1 MSSLQLPRPRRTHPR
16 NTCTSAPQLRCKQRI
31 HSFIRLNAV
40 IISIID
46 ALIVVC
52 VCNKKLSK
60 NKRHLV
66 KKWNTDTENVNRTGF
81 GGWINIMV
89 FVYQELRL
97 SYTVIH
103 INANLRIIDLFHNL
117 LSLEVSQF
125 T

>member
-1 MSSLQLPRPRRTHPR
+1 M
-16 NTCTSAPQLRCKQRI
+16 
-31 HSFIRLNAV
+31 
-40 IISIID
+40 
-46 ALIVVC
+46 VC